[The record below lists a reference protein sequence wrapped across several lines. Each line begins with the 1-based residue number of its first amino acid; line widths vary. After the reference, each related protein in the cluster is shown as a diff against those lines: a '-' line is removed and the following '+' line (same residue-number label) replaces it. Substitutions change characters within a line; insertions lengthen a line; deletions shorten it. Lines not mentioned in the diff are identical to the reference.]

1 MTRRRSLLVAGCIT
15 LVAFSGACAPK
26 TAPPPTTGPRFPSYI
41 FPPVPQALEGSDAA
55 AAHRV
60 GWDALQA
67 GDLRQAE
74 RRFGSALK
82 NTPGFYPAEA
92 GLGYVALARRDP
104 RAAVDHF
111 SRALAGEPAYV
122 PALVGRGDALL
133 AAGRSEEAIAS
144 FEAAVSAD
152 ASLDEI
158 RDRIDAL
165 RFKAV
170 EDKIAAARREA
181 EGGHLDAARDRYK
194 DVISASP
201 ESAFLYRELAIVE
214 QRAGRLDQAVEAARR
229 AAELDK
235 GDARPLIII
244 GEVHEA
250 RSEFELAARAYEQ
263 AAAVEPSADLTTRIE
278 RLRDRE
284 ALAKL
289 PASYQAIG
297 TAETVTRG
305 DVAALIGVRLDQLVA
320 KAGRPSAVVMTDT
333 RRHWAAPWILAV
345 ARAGIMSVYPNHTF
359 QPGATVN
366 RGDFA
371 ETLARAL
378 EVVSTRDPKSAKRW
392 REAQP
397 QFADL
402 APGHPSYPAAAL
414 AVTAEALKPLEGQTF
429 QVSRPVTGAEASA
442 AIERLR
448 ALWNRRP

>member
-1 MTRRRSLLVAGCIT
+1 MMRPRTFLTVGWLALVLAG
-15 LVAFSGACAPK
+15 SACAPK
-26 TAPPPTTGPRFPSYI
+26 TAPPASTGPRFPTYI
-41 FPPVPQALEGSDAA
+41 FPPVPQALESSDAA
-55 AAHRV
+55 AAHRI
-60 GWDALQA
+60 GWEALQA

-74 RRFGSALK
+74 RRFGSALR
-82 NTPGFYPAEA
+82 NAPEFFPAEA
-92 GLGYVALARRDP
+92 GLGYVALARRDA

-111 SRALAGEPAYV
+111 SRALAREPAYV

-133 AAGRSEEAIAS
+133 AAGRQEEAIAS
-144 FEAAVSAD
+144 FEAAVRAD
-152 ASLDEI
+152 ASLDDI

-170 EDKIAAARREA
+170 EDKISAARREA
-181 EGGHLDAARDRYK
+181 EGGRLDTARDRYK
-194 DVISASP
+194 DAIAASP
-201 ESAFLYRELAIVE
+201 ESAFLYRELANVE
-214 QRAGRLDQAVEAARR
+214 QRAGRLDSAVDAARR

-235 GDARPLIII
+235 ADPRPFVII

-250 RSEFELAARAYEQ
+250 RNEFGAAARAYEQ
-263 AAAVEPSADLTTRIE
+263 AAAIEPSTDLTARIE
-278 RLRDRE
+278 RVRDRE
-284 ALAKL
+284 ALSKL

-297 TAETVTRG
+297 TAETITRG
-305 DVAALIGVRLDQLVA
+305 DVAALVGVRLDQLVA
-320 KAGRPSAVVMTDT
+320 KAGRNSAVVMTDT

-345 ARAGIMSVYPNHTF
+345 ARAGVMPVYPNHTF

-378 EVVSTRDPKSAKRW
+378 EVIALRDPRSAKGW
-392 REAQP
+392 REGKP

-414 AVTAEALKPLEGQTF
+414 AVTADAMKPLEGNTF

>member
-1 MTRRRSLLVAGCIT
+1 MTRRKRFLAAGC
-15 LVAFSGACAPK
+15 LVLMAFGAACAPK
-26 TAPPPTTGPRFPSYI
+26 TAPPPSTGPRFPSYI
-41 FPPVPQALEGSDAA
+41 FPPVPQALENSDAA
-55 AAHRV
+55 AAHRI
-60 GWDALQA
+60 GWQALQA

-82 NTPGFYPAEA
+82 DTPDFFPAEA
-92 GLGYVALARRDP
+92 ALGYVALARRDA

-111 SRALAGEPAYV
+111 SRALAREPAYA
-122 PALVGRGDALL
+122 PALVGRGEALL
-133 AAGRSEEAIAS
+133 AAGRQEEAIAS

-152 ASLDEI
+152 PSLDEI

-170 EDKIAAARREA
+170 DDKIAAARREA
-181 EGGHLDAARDRYK
+181 DSGRLDAARDRYK
-194 DVISASP
+194 EAIAASP
-201 ESAFLYRELAIVE
+201 ESAFLYRELALVE
-214 QRAGRLDQAVEAARR
+214 QRAGRLDSALEAARR
-229 AAELDK
+229 AAGLDK
-235 GDARPLIII
+235 ADPRPLVII

-250 RSEFELAARAYEQ
+250 RNEFEAAARAYEQ
-263 AAAVEPSADLTTRIE
+263 AAAIETSVDLTTRIE
-278 RLRDRE
+278 RVRDRE

-289 PASYQAIG
+289 PASYQTIA

-320 KAGRPSAVVMTDT
+320 KAGRQAAVVMTDT

-359 QPGATVN
+359 QPGATVS
-366 RGDFA
+366 RGDLA
-371 ETLARAL
+371 EALARAL
-378 EVVSTRDPKSAKRW
+378 EVIATGDPKTAKSW
-392 REAQP
+392 REANP

-402 APGHPSYPAAAL
+402 PPGHPSYPAAAL
-414 AVTAEALKPLEGQTF
+414 VVTADAMKPLEGSTF

-448 ALWNRRP
+448 ALWNRRS

>member
-1 MTRRRSLLVAGCIT
+1 MTRTFLAASCLALVLFGA
-15 LVAFSGACAPK
+15 ACAPK

-41 FPPVPQALEGSDAA
+41 FPPVPQALEGSNAA
-55 AAHRV
+55 AAHRI
-60 GWDALQA
+60 GWEALQA

-74 RRFGSALK
+74 RRFGSALRDS
-82 NTPGFYPAEA
+82 PDFFPAEA
-92 GLGYVALARRDP
+92 ALGYVALAKRDA

-111 SRALAGEPAYV
+111 SRALAREPAYV
-122 PALVGRGDALL
+122 PALIGRGDALL
-133 AAGRSEEAIAS
+133 AAGRQDEAIAS
-144 FEAAVSAD
+144 FEAAVAAD

-170 EDKIAAARREA
+170 EEKIAAARREA

-194 DVISASP
+194 DAIAASP
-201 ESAFLYRELAIVE
+201 ESAFLYRELAGVE
-214 QRAGRLDQAVEAARR
+214 QRAGRPDSAIEAARR
-229 AAELDK
+229 ALELDK
-235 GDARPLIII
+235 GDPRPLVII

-250 RSEFELAARAYEQ
+250 RSEFDLAARAYEQ
-263 AAAVEPSADLTTRIE
+263 AAAIEPSADLTARIE
-278 RLRDRE
+278 RVRDRE

-320 KAGRPSAVVMTDT
+320 KAGRKSAVVMTDT

-345 ARAGIMSVYPNHTF
+345 ARAGIMPVYPNHTF
-359 QPGATVN
+359 QPGATVT
-366 RGDFA
+366 RADFA

-378 EVVSTRDPKSAKRW
+378 EVIATRDPRSARGW
-392 REAQP
+392 REAKP

-414 AVTAEALKPLEGQTF
+414 AVTAEAMKPLEGDTF

-448 ALWNRRP
+448 ALWNRRS

>member
-1 MTRRRSLLVAGCIT
+1 MTRRTTLFIAGVALT
-15 LVAFSGACAPK
+15 LSGAACAPK
-26 TAPPPTTGPRFPSYI
+26 TAPAPATGPRFPSYI
-41 FPPVPQALEGSDAA
+41 FPPVPQALESSDAA
-55 AAHRV
+55 AAHRI

-74 RRFGSALK
+74 RRFGSALR
-82 NTPGFYPAEA
+82 NAPDFYPAEA
-92 GLGYVALARRDP
+92 GLGYVALARRDA

-111 SRALAGEPAYV
+111 SRALVREPAYV

-133 AAGRSEEAIAS
+133 AAGRPEEAIAS
-144 FEAAVSAD
+144 FEAAVNAD
-152 ASLDEI
+152 ASLEDV

-165 RFKAV
+165 RFRAV

-194 DVISASP
+194 EAIAASP
-201 ESAFLYRELAIVE
+201 ESAFLYRELAVVE
-214 QRAGRLDQAVEAARR
+214 QRAGRLDSAFDAARR
-229 AAELDK
+229 AADLDK

-250 RSEFELAARAYEQ
+250 RNEFEAAARAYEQ
-263 AAAVEPSADLTTRIE
+263 ANAVEPSADLTARID
-278 RLRDRE
+278 RVRDRE

-320 KAGRPSAVVMTDT
+320 KAGRTTAVVMTDT

-345 ARAGIMSVYPNHTF
+345 ARAGVMPVYPNHTF

-378 EVVSTRDPKSAKRW
+378 EVIATRDPKSVKNW
-392 REAQP
+392 REGKP
-397 QFADL
+397 QFTDL
-402 APGHPSYPAAAL
+402 PPGHPSYPAAAL
-414 AVTAEALKPLEGQTF
+414 AITADAMKPLEGNTF

-442 AIERLR
+442 AIERVR